1 MFESYRPLLDALQER
16 GVDAL
21 ALQTVA
27 EECERTGRSI
37 RDILIN
43 DRIVTEMELVEADAD
58 AHGLNSVDLVGYP
71 IDAGAVAKIPFALI
85 SRHRVLGIAMSGDDL
100 IVAVS
105 DPADVVALDDVRA
118 ASGMHVVAVVASR
131 SELRK
136 VIERLKRADNDL
148 GTVATSYKPEKNADD
163 DAQRGQDDVP
173 IVRYLNSLIEQAI
186 QNRASDLHL
195 EPAESE
201 LRVRFRIDG
210 VLHEVDRVPSSLQ
223 SPLISRL
230 KIMASV
236 DIT

>member
-27 EECERTGRSI
+27 EECERSSRSI

-85 SRHRVLGIAMSGDDL
+85 SRHRVLGIAMSGDAL
-100 IVAVS
+100 IVAIS

-118 ASGMHVVAVVASR
+118 ASGMQVVPVVASR

-136 VIERLKRADNDL
+136 VIEL
-148 GTVATSYKPEKNADD
+148 
-163 DAQRGQDDVP
+163 
-173 IVRYLNSLIEQAI
+173 SLIHI
-186 QNRASDLHL
+186 S
-195 EPAESE
+195 EPT
-201 LRVRFRIDG
+201 RRT
-210 VLHEVDRVPSSLQ
+210 P
-223 SPLISRL
+223 ISY
-230 KIMASV
+230 AV
-236 DIT
+236 F